1 MMFLYG
7 LSYGHWKI
15 ALIRNLYFPLVGFLL
30 SSSMIL
36 FYGHRAFRRFGHRNL
51 LVGLASGLAALLT
64 AVILNPVLFSLLGSP
79 VAQMP
84 FEIVSTDTL
93 YFGLFYFVWSLLY
106 LRRVGS
112 SHAARTDDG
121 KQGNE
126 HKITIEVR
134 GEARSLETTDLVCVQ
149 SNGDYIELTTDK
161 GTYLKKQTL
170 SNFEH
175 RLPPDGFARV
185 HRTTIV
191 NKDKIV
197 SVIAKGRGVYE
208 MTLAGGATVQ
218 SSRSYKHAI
227 DGLLPKA

>member
-1 MMFLYG
+1 MLFLYG
-7 LSYGHWKI
+7 LSYGHWEI
-15 ALIRNLYFPLVGFLL
+15 ALIRNLYFLLVGFLL
-30 SSSMIL
+30 SSSMTL
-36 FYGHRAFRRFGHRNL
+36 FYGQRAFRRFGHPIL

-64 AVILNPVLFSLLGSP
+64 AAMLNPVLFSLLGRP

-84 FEIVSTDTL
+84 FEILSTDTL

-106 LRRVGS
+106 LRRAGS
-112 SHAARTDDG
+112 PHAAQTDNG

-126 HKITIEVR
+126 RSITVEVR
-134 GEARSLETTDLVCVQ
+134 GEVRALEIADLVCVQ

-161 GTYLKKQTL
+161 GTYLKKETL

-175 RLPPDGFARV
+175 RLPPNGFARI

-191 NKDKIV
+191 NRDKIV
-197 SVIAKGRGVYE
+197 SVLAKGRGVYE
-208 MTLAGGATVQ
+208 ITLAGGAKVQ